1 MCGTQI
7 YLVHSLF
14 IKGKFFKNSHYRDLR
29 KKKKRMLGN
38 GKNVFLKEKNWLTN
52 VDVVNH
58 VRNVMLNRNEW
69 KTIIRR
75 RRRVH

>member
-1 MCGTQI
+1 
-7 YLVHSLF
+7 
-14 IKGKFFKNSHYRDLR
+14 
-29 KKKKRMLGN
+29 MLGN